1 MLNFK
6 PYGME
11 VKKHINE
18 SPHYPFNIITEEDS
32 ITRGDYIVTYET
44 ENCYDDI
51 KYFINNK
58 VLISYIY
65 V

>member
-1 MLNFK
+1 
-6 PYGME
+6 ME
-11 VKKHINE
+11 VQKCINE
-18 SPHYPFNIITEEDS
+18 SPYYPLNIIIEEDS
-32 ITRGDYIVTYET
+32 ITREDYIVTYET